1 MHILVWLFWVLLF
14 LILYPYLI
22 YPGMLYLLG
31 RMCHKKTVTGKRKPA
46 VSVLIPAFNEEAVIG
61 KKLQNTLMLNYPQ
74 ELLQIIVISDAST
87 DGTDGIVRSL
97 AEDGVL
103 LLRNST
109 RKGKTYGLNRACGM
123 ATGEILV
130 FTDADS
136 MFDPQMLNLLVR
148 NFADK
153 EVALVTGTT
162 RYLSKDGDGSM
173 VATMGRYTLFE
184 RWIKEQESRIGSCVG
199 ADGAIFAMKREYSRP
214 LDEKDINDFVI
225 PLNVVRQGKRVVLDR
240 DVYCLE
246 AHADD
251 EGMEFSRQI
260 RITNRTIRALIRNR
274 DLLNPLR
281 YGLFAWM
288 LWSHKM
294 LRFLLPW
301 FAIVLYGVIVALALA
316 GSPFHQVLFFATAA
330 AILVFLMIK
339 PGSNAALALVRSF
352 VQMNEACFLAW
363 LKVFRKETIVV
374 WDKPNHP

>member
-1 MHILVWLFWVLLF
+1 MHILTVLFWVLVF
-14 LILYPYLI
+14 LILYPYII

-31 RMCHKKTVTGKRKPA
+31 RICNKKTVTGKRRPA
-46 VSVLIPAFNEEAVIG
+46 VSILIPAFNEQAVIG
-61 KKLQNTLMLNYPQ
+61 KKLQNTLMLDYPR

-87 DGTDGIVRSL
+87 DATDEIVRSL
-97 AEDGVL
+97 AEAGIL

-109 RKGKTYGLNRACGM
+109 QKGKTYGLNRACSM

-136 MFDPQMLNLLVR
+136 MFEIDILDRLVR
-148 NFADK
+148 NFADN

-162 RYLSKDGDGSM
+162 RYLSKAGDGSM

-184 RWIKEQESRIGSCVG
+184 KWIKEQESRIGSCVG
-199 ADGAIFAMKREYSRP
+199 ADGAVFAMKREYYLP

-240 DVYCLE
+240 NVYCLE
-246 AHADD
+246 EHADD
-251 EGMEFSRQI
+251 ENMEFSRQI
-260 RITNRTIRALIRNR
+260 RITNRTIRALIGNR
-274 DLLNPLR
+274 DLLNPFR
-281 YGLFAWM
+281 HGLFAWM

-301 FAIVLYGVIVALALA
+301 FAIVLYGVIVSLALA
-316 GSPFHQVLFFATAA
+316 GSLFHQLLFFVTAA
-330 AILVFLMIK
+330 LVVFFLVIK
-339 PGSNAALALVRSF
+339 PGGNAVFALVKSF

-374 WDKPNHP
+374 WEKPNNS